1 MKAIIKVA
9 NTAANPNQ
17 ELFVERIYFSFVN
30 YQIMFETTPHQT
42 LAMVFDTI
50 ENATA
55 LTEYFRSTGSG
66 LYEMKDIVVIPT
78 PEEKDIEKRASARY
92 PYADDIDADPNSW
105 AAKKA
110 CIEMAK
116 EQQEIDIQRAVEY
129 IRDLAF
135 VPTKNM
141 NIICEKLIKAMKGG
155 TKFRLRL
162 YADWYTNRAK
172 EIHW

>member
-17 ELFVERIYFSFVN
+17 ELFIERIYFSFVN

-55 LTEYFRSTGSG
+55 LTEYFRNTGSG
-66 LYEMKDIVVIPT
+66 LYEMKDIVIIPT

-116 EQQEIDIQRAVEY
+116 KQREIDTQQAIEVYKHE
-129 IRDLAF
+129 L
-135 VPTKNM
+135 
-141 NIICEKLIKAMKGG
+141 
-155 TKFRLRL
+155 
-162 YADWYTNRAK
+162 K
-172 EIHW
+172 EIVATINRFSKDNIGEVISIEGSVKDFEKALKGK